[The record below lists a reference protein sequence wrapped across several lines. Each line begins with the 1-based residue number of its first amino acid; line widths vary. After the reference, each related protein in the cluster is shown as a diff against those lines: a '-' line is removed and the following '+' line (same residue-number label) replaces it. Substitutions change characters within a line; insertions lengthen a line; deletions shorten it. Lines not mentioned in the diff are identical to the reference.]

1 LLRFELLQQAKLLFN
16 LNQCKYGMGSGQGYC
31 HWGQQ

>member
-1 LLRFELLQQAKLLFN
+1 
-16 LNQCKYGMGSGQGYC
+16 MGSGQGYC